1 MTSALERV
9 NAAYRAG
16 LTKKA
21 DGGATKGFTQPPFWS
36 LADNSAFGGGWS
48 TPDREKI
55 ENDYIGYVRGAYKSN
70 GIVYSCIA
78 ARQRIFS
85 QVRFGWREFK
95 NLRPGDL
102 FPSSGLSLLENPWPG
117 ATTIDL
123 LTRMEVV
130 ASCAGTYYAT
140 KCDDNGKIGK
150 AATGPGQ
157 RIIHLRPDWV
167 TIVVVSPSDDYWD
180 PRAKVGGY
188 LYEPMGH
195 FGSGGTPS
203 ANAWVLMPD
212 EVCVY
217 APHPDPEARF
227 RGMSW
232 LTPILREIQA
242 DKAATK
248 HKEHFFKNGAQ
259 LGVIVKFDKD
269 TGVDAM
275 KAFIE
280 RFNASHKGEEH
291 AYSTLF
297 LGGGADVT
305 ITSADMKQI
314 DFKNLAAGGESRV
327 ASAAGVHPTIAG
339 FSEGLQGSSLNAGNF
354 GAARRLV
361 ADTTMRHLWGVASSS
376 LQVLVDQPPKAP
388 LASLWYETRDVAFLR
403 EDVKDIAEI
412 QAKEAQTIRSLS
424 DAGYKHESIIKALVN
439 EDWTLLEHSG
449 LYSVQLIPPGEAGT
463 PPNPAVEP
471 APAASNGNGN
481 KPLTSIPARGMA
493 ALPAGEG

>member
-9 NAAYRAG
+9 NAAYAVARTKRSDAG
-16 LTKKA
+16 GKKS
-21 DGGATKGFTQPPFWS
+21 FSQPPFWS
-36 LADNSAFGGGWS
+36 LPDGSAFGGGWS
-48 TPDREKI
+48 LPDREKI
-55 ENDYIGYVRGAYKSN
+55 ENDYLGYVRGAYKSN

-102 FPSSGLSLLENPWPG
+102 FPSAGLSLLEMPWPG

-130 ASCAGTYYAT
+130 GSCAGNYYAT
-140 KCDDNGKIGK
+140 KCDDNGNIGK

-157 RIIHLRPDWV
+157 RIVHLRPDWV
-167 TIVVVSPSDDYWD
+167 TIVIVSPSDDLWD
-180 PRAKVGGY
+180 PRAKIGGY

-195 FGSGGTPS
+195 FGAGRTPS
-203 ANAWVLMPD
+203 ANSWILMPD
-212 EVCVY
+212 EMCHY

-248 HKEHFFKNGAQ
+248 HKEHFFRNGAQ

-269 TGVDAM
+269 TGVDAVN
-275 KAFIE
+275 AFIE
-280 RFNASHKGEEH
+280 RFNAKHQGEDNS
-291 AYSTLF
+291 YRTLF

-305 ITSADMKQI
+305 ITTANMQEI
-314 DFKNLAAGGESRV
+314 DFKNLTGGGETRVAAG
-327 ASAAGVHPTIAG
+327 AGIHPTIAG

-361 ADTTMRHLWGVASSS
+361 ADTTMRHLWGIASSS
-376 LQVLVDQPPKAP
+376 LQTLLVPPSP
-388 LASLWYETRDVAFLR
+388 RASLWYETRDVAFLR

-424 DAGYKHESIIKALVN
+424 DAGYKHDSIIKALVN

-449 LYSVQLIPPGEAGT
+449 LYSVQLIPPGQAGT
-463 PPNPAVEP
+463 PAPGELP
-471 APAASNGNGN
+471 PAASNGNGN
-481 KPLTSIPARGMA
+481 KPLERVPAGGLP